1 MKNNKALK
9 NFLII
14 FGLILGVAILVLY
27 VIFPNQFKNFMNQA
41 WALVN
46 EPLPVVG
53 VSALVLGIFA
63 LKMVKYIR
71 NTKPSQELREMRE
84 KHNEYVAKSEEE
96 KQALKDQNAE
106 LKGYIAHICEL
117 STNQKIKNYGKEL
130 LGHGEEE
137 TDVEPKA
144 KEM

>member
-27 VIFPNQFKNFMNQA
+27 VIFPNQFKNAVNQV

-53 VSALVLGIFA
+53 VSALVLGVFA
-63 LKMVKYIR
+63 LRMVKYIR
-71 NTKPSQELREMRE
+71 NTKPSQELREMRD

-106 LKGYIAHICEL
+106 LKGYIAHICGL

-137 TDVEPKA
+137 INSKPNAE
-144 KEM
+144 